1 MKKMEIQRI
10 KDYKDITNA
19 KDSVLV
25 LGYFDGLH
33 RGHKALFDKAK
44 EIAKRDNL
52 ALTVLTFNESP
63 RLALSR
69 FTSDLLLSLTS
80 PEKRY
85 EKFAEYGVDYLYLID
100 FTSTFSKLSAKNF
113 LENYIKQ
120 LRAKTIVVGFD
131 YKFGHDRKDAIDLA
145 QQFNGDVVVVP
156 EVQDNGEKISST
168 RIRQLIFEGNIKEV
182 NRLLGYNFSTRGIV
196 VHGDARGR
204 TIGFPTANLAPIDN
218 VFLPGDGVY
227 VSDVIVNGK
236 SYRAMTSVGK
246 NVTFGGTELRLE
258 ANIFD
263 FKDEIYSETVEIIWL
278 DKIRD
283 MVKFAGTDELIEQL
297 KSDKE
302 VAANWKKIA
311 KFLKIL
317 YNKSNSMGE
326 VVI

>member
-1 MKKMEIQRI
+1 MEKMEIQRI

-44 EIAKRDNL
+44 EIAKCDNL

-69 FTSDLLLSLTS
+69 FTPDLLFSLTS

-145 QQFNGDVVVVP
+145 QQFNGNVVVVP

-168 RIRQLIFEGNIKEV
+168 RIRQLIFDGNIKEV

-227 VSDVIVNGK
+227 VSNVIVNGK
-236 SYRAMTSVGK
+236 CYRAMTSVGK

-263 FKDEIYSETVEIIWL
+263 FKDEIYGETVEIIWL

-283 MVKFAGTDELIEQL
+283 MVKFAGADELIEQL

-302 VAANWKKIA
+302 VAANWKKD
-311 KFLKIL
+311 
-317 YNKSNSMGE
+317 SQ
-326 VVI
+326 VP

>member
-1 MKKMEIQRI
+1 MEIQRI

-69 FTSDLLLSLTS
+69 FTPDLLLSLTS

-168 RIRQLIFEGNIKEV
+168 RIRQLIFDGNIKEV

-218 VFLPGDGVY
+218 VFLPGDSVY

-263 FKDEIYSETVEIIWL
+263 FKDEIYGETVEIIWL

-283 MVKFAGTDELIEQL
+283 MVKFAGVDELIEQL

-302 VAANWKKIA
+302 VAANWKKD
-311 KFLKIL
+311 
-317 YNKSNSMGE
+317 SQ
-326 VVI
+326 VP

>member
-1 MKKMEIQRI
+1 MEIQRI

-168 RIRQLIFEGNIKEV
+168 RIRQLIFDGNIKEV

-283 MVKFAGTDELIEQL
+283 MVKFAGTDALIEQL

-302 VAANWKKIA
+302 VAANWEKR
-311 KFLKIL
+311 
-317 YNKSNSMGE
+317 
-326 VVI
+326 

>member
-1 MKKMEIQRI
+1 MEKMEIQRI

-63 RLALSR
+63 RLVLSR
-69 FTSDLLLSLTS
+69 FTPDLLFSLTS

-145 QQFNGDVVVVP
+145 QQFNGNVVVVP

-168 RIRQLIFEGNIKEV
+168 RIRQLIFDGNIKEV
-182 NRLLGYNFSTRGIV
+182 NRLLGHNFSTRGIV

-236 SYRAMTSVGK
+236 CYRAMTSVGK

-258 ANIFD
+258 TNIFD
-263 FKDEIYSETVEIIWL
+263 FKDEIYGETVEIIWL

-283 MVKFAGTDELIEQL
+283 MVKFAGADELIEQL
-297 KSDKE
+297 KSDKK
-302 VAANWKKIA
+302 VAANWKKD
-311 KFLKIL
+311 
-317 YNKSNSMGE
+317 SQ
-326 VVI
+326 VP

>member
-1 MKKMEIQRI
+1 MEKMEIQRI

-227 VSDVIVNGK
+227 VSNVIVNGK

-263 FKDEIYSETVEIIWL
+263 FKDEIYGETVEIIWL

-283 MVKFAGTDELIEQL
+283 MVKFAGADELIEQL

-302 VAANWKKIA
+302 VAANWKKD
-311 KFLKIL
+311 
-317 YNKSNSMGE
+317 SQ
-326 VVI
+326 VP

>member
-145 QQFNGDVVVVP
+145 QQFNGDVVVLP

-168 RIRQLIFEGNIKEV
+168 RIRQLIFDGNIKEV

-283 MVKFAGTDELIEQL
+283 MVKFAGTGALIEQL

-302 VAANWKKIA
+302 VAANWKKR
-311 KFLKIL
+311 
-317 YNKSNSMGE
+317 
-326 VVI
+326 

>member
-1 MKKMEIQRI
+1 MEKMEIQRI

-33 RGHKALFDKAK
+33 RGHKVLFDKAK

-69 FTSDLLLSLTS
+69 FTPDLLLSLTS

-145 QQFNGDVVVVP
+145 QQFNGEVVVVP

-168 RIRQLIFEGNIKEV
+168 RIRQLIFDGNIKEV

-263 FKDEIYSETVEIIWL
+263 FKDEIYGETVEIIWL

-283 MVKFAGTDELIEQL
+283 MVKFAGADELIEQL

-302 VAANWKKIA
+302 VAANWKKD
-311 KFLKIL
+311 
-317 YNKSNSMGE
+317 SQ
-326 VVI
+326 VP

>member
-1 MKKMEIQRI
+1 MEKMEIQRI

-246 NVTFGGTELRLE
+246 NITFGGTELRLE

-263 FKDEIYSETVEIIWL
+263 FKDEIYGETVEIIWL

-283 MVKFAGTDELIEQL
+283 MVKFAGADELIEQL

-302 VAANWKKIA
+302 VAANWKKD
-311 KFLKIL
+311 
-317 YNKSNSMGE
+317 SQ
-326 VVI
+326 VP

>member
-1 MKKMEIQRI
+1 MGKMEIQRI

-69 FTSDLLLSLTS
+69 FTPDLLLSLTS

-168 RIRQLIFEGNIKEV
+168 RIRQLIFDGNIKEV

-196 VHGDARGR
+196 VHGDARGQ

-263 FKDEIYSETVEIIWL
+263 FKDEIYGETVEIIWL

-283 MVKFAGTDELIEQL
+283 MVKFAGADELIEQL

-302 VAANWKKIA
+302 VAANWKKD
-311 KFLKIL
+311 
-317 YNKSNSMGE
+317 SQ
-326 VVI
+326 VP

>member
-1 MKKMEIQRI
+1 MEKMEIQRI

-145 QQFNGDVVVVP
+145 QQFNGEVVVVP

-263 FKDEIYSETVEIIWL
+263 FKDEIYGETVEIIWL

-283 MVKFAGTDELIEQL
+283 MVKFAGADELIEQL

-302 VAANWKKIA
+302 VAANWKKD
-311 KFLKIL
+311 
-317 YNKSNSMGE
+317 SQ
-326 VVI
+326 VP

>member
-1 MKKMEIQRI
+1 MEIQRI

-63 RLALSR
+63 RLVLSR
-69 FTSDLLLSLTS
+69 FTPDLLFSLTS

-145 QQFNGDVVVVP
+145 QQFNGNVVVVP

-168 RIRQLIFEGNIKEV
+168 RIRQLIFDGNIKEV
-182 NRLLGYNFSTRGIV
+182 NRLLGHNFSTRGIV

-236 SYRAMTSVGK
+236 CYRAMTSVGK

-258 ANIFD
+258 TNIFD
-263 FKDEIYSETVEIIWL
+263 FKDEIYGETVEIIWL

-283 MVKFAGTDELIEQL
+283 MVKFAGADELIEQL
-297 KSDKE
+297 KSDKK
-302 VAANWKKIA
+302 VAANWKKD
-311 KFLKIL
+311 
-317 YNKSNSMGE
+317 SQ
-326 VVI
+326 VP

>member
-1 MKKMEIQRI
+1 MEIQRI

-69 FTSDLLLSLTS
+69 FTPDLLLSLTS

-145 QQFNGDVVVVP
+145 QQFNGEVVVVP

-168 RIRQLIFEGNIKEV
+168 RIRQLIFDGNIKEV

-263 FKDEIYSETVEIIWL
+263 FKDEIYGETVEIIWL

-283 MVKFAGTDELIEQL
+283 MVKFAGADELIEQL

-302 VAANWKKIA
+302 VAANWKKD
-311 KFLKIL
+311 
-317 YNKSNSMGE
+317 SQ
-326 VVI
+326 VP

>member
-1 MKKMEIQRI
+1 MEIQRI

-145 QQFNGDVVVVP
+145 QQFNGEVVVVP

-263 FKDEIYSETVEIIWL
+263 FKDEIYGETVEIIWL

-283 MVKFAGTDELIEQL
+283 MVKFAGADELIEQL

-302 VAANWKKIA
+302 VAANWKKD
-311 KFLKIL
+311 
-317 YNKSNSMGE
+317 SQ
-326 VVI
+326 VP

>member
-1 MKKMEIQRI
+1 MEKMEIQRI

-44 EIAKRDNL
+44 GIAKRDNL

-168 RIRQLIFEGNIKEV
+168 RIRQLIFDGNIKEV

-263 FKDEIYSETVEIIWL
+263 FKDEIYGETVEIIWL

-283 MVKFAGTDELIEQL
+283 MVKFAGADELIEQL

-302 VAANWKKIA
+302 VAANWKKD
-311 KFLKIL
+311 
-317 YNKSNSMGE
+317 SQ
-326 VVI
+326 VP

>member
-1 MKKMEIQRI
+1 MEIQRI
-10 KDYKDITNA
+10 KNYKDITNA

-69 FTSDLLLSLTS
+69 FTPDLLLSLTS

-145 QQFNGDVVVVP
+145 QQFNGEVVVVP
-156 EVQDNGEKISST
+156 EIQDNGEKISST
-168 RIRQLIFEGNIKEV
+168 RIRQLIFDGNIKEV

-263 FKDEIYSETVEIIWL
+263 FKDEIYGETVEIIWL

-283 MVKFAGTDELIEQL
+283 MVKFAGADELIEQL

-302 VAANWKKIA
+302 VAANWKKD
-311 KFLKIL
+311 
-317 YNKSNSMGE
+317 SQ
-326 VVI
+326 VP

>member
-1 MKKMEIQRI
+1 MEIQRI

-33 RGHKALFDKAK
+33 RGHKVLFDKAK

-69 FTSDLLLSLTS
+69 FTPDLLLSLTS

-120 LRAKTIVVGFD
+120 LRAKTIVIGFD

-168 RIRQLIFEGNIKEV
+168 RIRQLIFDGNIKEV

-227 VSDVIVNGK
+227 VSDIIVNGK

-246 NVTFGGTELRLE
+246 NITFGGTELRLE

-263 FKDEIYSETVEIIWL
+263 FKDEIYDETVEIIWL

-283 MVKFAGTDELIEQL
+283 MVKFAGADELIEQL

-302 VAANWKKIA
+302 VAANWKKD
-311 KFLKIL
+311 
-317 YNKSNSMGE
+317 SQ
-326 VVI
+326 VP

>member
-1 MKKMEIQRI
+1 MEKMEIQRI

-52 ALTVLTFNESP
+52 VLTVLTFNESP

-69 FTSDLLLSLTS
+69 FTPDLLLSLTS

-145 QQFNGDVVVVP
+145 QQFNGEVVVVP

-168 RIRQLIFEGNIKEV
+168 RIRQLIFDGNIKEV

-263 FKDEIYSETVEIIWL
+263 FKDEIYGETVEIIWL

-283 MVKFAGTDELIEQL
+283 MVKFAGADELIEQL

-302 VAANWKKIA
+302 VAANWKKD
-311 KFLKIL
+311 
-317 YNKSNSMGE
+317 SQ
-326 VVI
+326 VP

>member
-1 MKKMEIQRI
+1 MEKMEIQRI

-52 ALTVLTFNESP
+52 VLTVLTFNESP

-69 FTSDLLLSLTS
+69 FTPDLLLSLTS

-168 RIRQLIFEGNIKEV
+168 RIRQLIFDGNIKEV

-263 FKDEIYSETVEIIWL
+263 FKDEIYGETVEIIWL

-283 MVKFAGTDELIEQL
+283 MVKFAGADELIEQL

-302 VAANWKKIA
+302 VAANWKKD
-311 KFLKIL
+311 
-317 YNKSNSMGE
+317 SQ
-326 VVI
+326 VP

>member
-1 MKKMEIQRI
+1 MEKMEIQRI

-63 RLALSR
+63 RLSLSR
-69 FTSDLLLSLTS
+69 FTPDLLFSLTS

-131 YKFGHDRKDAIDLA
+131 YKFGHDRKDAVDLA
-145 QQFNGDVVVVP
+145 QQFNGNVVIVP

-168 RIRQLIFEGNIKEV
+168 RIRQLIFDGNIKEV

-236 SYRAMTSVGK
+236 CYRAMTSVGK

-263 FKDEIYSETVEIIWL
+263 FKDEIYGETVEIIWL

-283 MVKFAGTDELIEQL
+283 MVKFAGADELIEQL
-297 KSDKE
+297 KSDKK
-302 VAANWKKIA
+302 VAANWKKD
-311 KFLKIL
+311 
-317 YNKSNSMGE
+317 SQ
-326 VVI
+326 VP

>member
-1 MKKMEIQRI
+1 MEKMEIQRI

-69 FTSDLLLSLTS
+69 FTPDLLLSLTS

-168 RIRQLIFEGNIKEV
+168 RIRQLIFDGNIKEV

-263 FKDEIYSETVEIIWL
+263 FKDEIYGETVEIIWL

-283 MVKFAGTDELIEQL
+283 MVKFAGADELIEQL

-302 VAANWKKIA
+302 VAANWKKD
-311 KFLKIL
+311 
-317 YNKSNSMGE
+317 SQ
-326 VVI
+326 VP

>member
-1 MKKMEIQRI
+1 MEKMEIQRI

-63 RLALSR
+63 RLSLSR
-69 FTSDLLLSLTS
+69 FTPDLLFSLTS

-145 QQFNGDVVVVP
+145 QQFNGNVVIVP

-168 RIRQLIFEGNIKEV
+168 RIRQLIFDGNIKEV

-236 SYRAMTSVGK
+236 CYRAMTSVGK

-263 FKDEIYSETVEIIWL
+263 FKDEIYGETVEIIWL

-283 MVKFAGTDELIEQL
+283 MVKFAGADELIEQL
-297 KSDKE
+297 KSDKK
-302 VAANWKKIA
+302 VAENWKKD
-311 KFLKIL
+311 
-317 YNKSNSMGE
+317 SQ
-326 VVI
+326 VP

>member
-1 MKKMEIQRI
+1 MEIQRI

-182 NRLLGYNFSTRGIV
+182 NHLLGYNFSTRGIV

-263 FKDEIYSETVEIIWL
+263 FKDEIYGETVEIIWL

-283 MVKFAGTDELIEQL
+283 MVKFAGADELIEQL

-302 VAANWKKIA
+302 VAANWKKD
-311 KFLKIL
+311 
-317 YNKSNSMGE
+317 SQ
-326 VVI
+326 VP

>member
-1 MKKMEIQRI
+1 MEIQRI

-44 EIAKRDNL
+44 GIAKRDNL

-168 RIRQLIFEGNIKEV
+168 RIRQLIFDGNIKEV

-204 TIGFPTANLAPIDN
+204 TIGFPTANLALIDN

-263 FKDEIYSETVEIIWL
+263 FKDEIYGETVEIIWL

-283 MVKFAGTDELIEQL
+283 MVKFAGADELIEQL

-302 VAANWKKIA
+302 VAANWKKD
-311 KFLKIL
+311 
-317 YNKSNSMGE
+317 SQ
-326 VVI
+326 VP

>member
-1 MKKMEIQRI
+1 MEIQRI

-33 RGHKALFDKAK
+33 RGHKVLFDKAK

-69 FTSDLLLSLTS
+69 FTPDLLLSLTS

-120 LRAKTIVVGFD
+120 LRAKTIVIGFD

-168 RIRQLIFEGNIKEV
+168 RIRQLIFDGNIKEV

-227 VSDVIVNGK
+227 VTDIIVNGK

-246 NVTFGGTELRLE
+246 NITFGGTELRLE

-263 FKDEIYSETVEIIWL
+263 FKDEIYDETVEIIWL

-283 MVKFAGTDELIEQL
+283 MVKFAGADELIEQL

-302 VAANWKKIA
+302 VAANWKKD
-311 KFLKIL
+311 
-317 YNKSNSMGE
+317 SQ
-326 VVI
+326 VP

>member
-1 MKKMEIQRI
+1 MEIQRI

-145 QQFNGDVVVVP
+145 QQFNGEVVVVP

-168 RIRQLIFEGNIKEV
+168 RIRQLIFDGNIKEV

-246 NVTFGGTELRLE
+246 NITFGGTELRLE

-263 FKDEIYSETVEIIWL
+263 FKDEIYGETVEIIWL

-283 MVKFAGTDELIEQL
+283 MVKFAGADELIEQL

-302 VAANWKKIA
+302 VAANWKKD
-311 KFLKIL
+311 
-317 YNKSNSMGE
+317 SQ
-326 VVI
+326 VP